1 MHLLTFQQ
9 YTYQLNEQ
17 IAKKGDALI
26 DSKTQAEYKVTK
38 AGRSG
43 ATVTYQKSLP
53 GMKTSV
59 SIPSSVKVDNITYKV
74 TGIVSNAF
82 KGSSML
88 KKATIGK
95 NVTFIGT
102 NAFKGIHKKVTIK
115 IPKRKFSAYNNIL
128 RKKGIGTGATYKK
141 LP

>member
-59 SIPSSVKVDNITYKV
+59 SIPSSVKVD
-74 TGIVSNAF
+74 
-82 KGSSML
+82 
-88 KKATIGK
+88 
-95 NVTFIGT
+95 
-102 NAFKGIHKKVTIK
+102 KGIHKKVTIK

-128 RKKGIGTGATYKK
+128 RKKGVGTGATYKK